1 MEPSLP
7 HSSERNPAGT
17 ANWNI
22 IIQRVE
28 SHLQHL
34 FGEELQRQE
43 WQSLPVLGPKQHFYP
58 PNVKFVPAQPSI
70 PLKKKSGV
78 NQLEREGEGFINLM
92 ARRRNHWITSQL
104 WDETDSEL
112 STSSSDSDQEFEVEK
127 IIDRREDDDGN
138 VSYLVTW
145 KYYPGESTWV
155 KKSNME
161 NSADLIED
169 FENKSDTD

>member
-1 MEPSLP
+1 M
-7 HSSERNPAGT
+7 
-17 ANWNI
+17 
-22 IIQRVE
+22 
-28 SHLQHL
+28 
-34 FGEELQRQE
+34 
-43 WQSLPVLGPKQHFYP
+43 
-58 PNVKFVPAQPSI
+58 
-70 PLKKKSGV
+70 
-78 NQLEREGEGFINLM
+78 EREGEGFINLM